1 MFELRDARIQKE
13 MVDKEIYKIKMKYE
27 EKVNNFVDYVLS
39 QIQIS
44 LDKTIKELEYISY
57 TEILGSEIRRFKIIP
72 DLEIVRKI
80 TTVLKQKNYDRY
92 EISTEPTKIIIK
104 LDFSDPNP

>member
-1 MFELRDARIQKE
+1 MFELRNARIQKE
-13 MVDKEIYKIKMKYE
+13 MVDKEVYKRKMKYE
-27 EKVNNFVDYVLS
+27 EKVNNFVDYVLN

-44 LDKTIKELEYISY
+44 LDKAIKELEYTSY
-57 TEILGSEIRRFKIIP
+57 TAILNFEIERFKIIP

-92 EISTEPTKIIIK
+92 EISTESTKMIIK
-104 LDFSDPNP
+104 LDFSNPNP